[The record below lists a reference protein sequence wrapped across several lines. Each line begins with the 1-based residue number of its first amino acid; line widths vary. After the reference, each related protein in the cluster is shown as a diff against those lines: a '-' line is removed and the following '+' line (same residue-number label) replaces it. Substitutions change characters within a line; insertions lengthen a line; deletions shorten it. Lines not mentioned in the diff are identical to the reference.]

1 MSDGLKEE
9 IKKIEKEEAKLA
21 KMKAKLEAEIKKV
34 QEKDKKLE
42 GFMQKSG
49 FKDPRALVKALIAKY
64 NLRGFGA
71 ASAAGKVKKKGERRK
86 RTKVTAKLRDDIR
99 KSVKAGT
106 SMNQASKD
114 FNISYAVV
122 QKVTAGKY
130 DNL

>member
-9 IKKIEKEEAKLA
+9 IKRIEKEEAKLA

-42 GFMQKSG
+42 GLVQKSG
-49 FKDPRALVKALIAKY
+49 FKNPRALVKALIAKY
-64 NLRGFGA
+64 NLRGFG
-71 ASAAGKVKKKGERRK
+71 SLGAGRKAKKGERRK

-106 SMNQASKD
+106 SMNQASKN
-114 FNISYAVV
+114 FGVSYAVV
-122 QKVTAGKY
+122 QKVMAGKY
-130 DNL
+130 NAL